1 VKNGK
6 IASFW
11 LDPWLESVPLCRSY
25 SVLFELALN
34 KNSSVFEVKERGWV
48 IPFRIRLQG
57 VLRAQWYELATKLNE
72 VVLNEGPDEV
82 SWKWS
87 KNKMFSVKSIYE
99 HLTKD
104 DRGSNHRSIWKTKIP
119 AKIKTFMWLIEQGVI
134 LTKDNM
140 VRKNWHGDP
149 TCYFYNSP
157 ETIDHLFLNV

>member
-1 VKNGK
+1 
-6 IASFW
+6 
-11 LDPWLESVPLCRSY
+11 
-25 SVLFELALN
+25 
-34 KNSSVFEVKERGWV
+34 
-48 IPFRIRLQG
+48 
-57 VLRAQWYELATKLNE
+57 
-72 VVLNEGPDEV
+72 
-82 SWKWS
+82 
-87 KNKMFSVKSIYE
+87 MFSVKSIYE